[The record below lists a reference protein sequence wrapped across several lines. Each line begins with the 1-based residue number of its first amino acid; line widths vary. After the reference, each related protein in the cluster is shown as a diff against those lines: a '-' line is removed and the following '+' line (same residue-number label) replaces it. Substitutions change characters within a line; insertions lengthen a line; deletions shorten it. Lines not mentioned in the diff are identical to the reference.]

1 MTMKLWTQKHV
12 GFFQTRGGSNFA
24 IQAALSAAIIFSASI
39 GPQGMVSQG
48 FAQGNTR
55 TGAVVGGLTGAAIGG
70 VIGHNHK
77 KQTAEGVL
85 IGGAVGAVAGGLM
98 GNQRDR
104 NLQQQRVYQQQQAY
118 YNQPPYGYAGQPTI
132 VYSSPMYG
140 ATPVYRDG
148 YRVNPTPRATTRRPV
163 TMAEVINMTRS
174 GVSDTVIVAHIQ
186 TNGVATRPDVND
198 VILLSQEGVS
208 DYVITAMQG
217 GVPAAQGPVTVP
229 AYPSTTYPTT
239 TYQTAPSYQT
249 QPSYQTPPSYREAR
263 SPQPLYAPPRSYDRR
278 GF

>member
-1 MTMKLWTQKHV
+1 MKLWTLKHF
-12 GFFQTRGGSNFA
+12 GFFRARGLSVFA
-24 IQAALSAAIIFSASI
+24 IRAAISAATILPITI
-39 GPQGMVSQG
+39 GPRGAISQG
-48 FAQGNTR
+48 FAQENTR

-104 NLQQQRVYQQQQAY
+104 NLQQQRAYQQQQAY
-118 YNQPPYGYAGQPTI
+118 YNHTPYGYAGQPTV
-132 VYSSPMYG
+132 VYSSPVYG
-140 ATPVYRDG
+140 APPVYRDG
-148 YRVNPTPRATTRRPV
+148 YRANPAPRVTTRRPV

-174 GVSDTVIVAHIQ
+174 GVSDTVIVSHIQ
-186 TNGVATRPDVND
+186 TNGVASRPDVND

-217 GVPAAQGPVTVP
+217 GVPASPVTVVP
-229 AYPSTTYPTT
+229 GAVAPGVVTVPSYPTTAYPTT
-239 TYQTAPSYQT
+239 TYPTV
-249 QPSYQTPPSYREAR
+249 PSYREAR

>member
-1 MTMKLWTQKHV
+1 MNEIGVKTMTLWTLKHF
-12 GFFQTRGGSNFA
+12 GFSRDLGMRFFA
-24 IQAALSAAIIFSASI
+24 IRAAIAAATILPAGI
-39 GPQGMVSQG
+39 GPNGVVSQG
-48 FAQGNTR
+48 IAQENTR

-70 VIGHNHK
+70 VIGHNKK

-104 NLQQQRVYQQQQAY
+104 NLQQQRAYQQQQAY
-118 YNQPPYGYAGQPTI
+118 YNHTPYGYAGQPTV
-132 VYSSPMYG
+132 VYSSPVYG
-140 ATPVYRDG
+140 APPVYRDG
-148 YRVNPTPRATTRRPV
+148 YRANPAPRTTTRRPV

-174 GVSDTVIVAHIQ
+174 GVSDTVIVSHIQ
-186 TNGVATRPDVND
+186 TNGVASRPDVND

-217 GVPAAQGPVTVP
+217 GVPVASGTVAPGVVTVP
-229 AYPSTTYPTT
+229 AYPTTTYPAT
-239 TYQTAPSYQT
+239 TYPIA
-249 QPSYQTPPSYREAR
+249 PSYREAR